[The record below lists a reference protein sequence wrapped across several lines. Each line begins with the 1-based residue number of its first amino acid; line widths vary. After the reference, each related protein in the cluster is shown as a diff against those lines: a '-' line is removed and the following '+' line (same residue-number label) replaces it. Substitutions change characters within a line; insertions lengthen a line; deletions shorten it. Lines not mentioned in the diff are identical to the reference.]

1 MQKKS
6 YACEIVDMMNLIYQN
21 NLTTVSGGNLSLKL
35 EDGTIWISP
44 SGVDKGALKE
54 DDIVCLKADGTKIG
68 KNPASIEL
76 PFHQQIYEV
85 SPKVKAIIHVHAPNL
100 IATSILRKV
109 PDINVLP
116 QCSEIIGR
124 VGIAPYDVPG
134 GAALGKKIAD
144 VFAKGYDSVILEN
157 HGIVIGADTMQHAYY
172 RLEAINMMFEIE
184 ARSKVLGEN
193 THLKNA
199 DPKLWASFTNTPS
212 SKTMQQN
219 TALTAELHQ
228 YVKRI
233 YSKGFSLANPN
244 MFCASVRE
252 KDGMIVNPSDIA
264 MYEISEKDYCF
275 VTAETVCNHHQMVH
289 MEIYKTHP
297 EINCIITTLAAN
309 ILCFATTGTHFQ
321 TKIIP
326 ESYVVL
332 QNVKEL
338 PGEAY
343 GDINKIKSVLTPSTN
358 EIIFANSCVLCCG
371 NTPLKM
377 FDRIEVLEYSAKAV
391 IDAQNVGDIV
401 YIEGDA
407 IKDIIK
413 AFNLP
418 E

>member
-1 MQKKS
+1 
-6 YACEIVDMMNLIYQN
+6 
-21 NLTTVSGGNLSLKL
+21 
-35 EDGTIWISP
+35 
-44 SGVDKGALKE
+44 
-54 DDIVCLKADGTKIG
+54 
-68 KNPASIEL
+68 
-76 PFHQQIYEV
+76 
-85 SPKVKAIIHVHAPNL
+85 
-100 IATSILRKV
+100 
-109 PDINVLP
+109 
-116 QCSEIIGR
+116 
-124 VGIAPYDVPG
+124 
-134 GAALGKKIAD
+134 
-144 VFAKGYDSVILEN
+144 
-157 HGIVIGADTMQHAYY
+157 
-172 RLEAINMMFEIE
+172 
-184 ARSKVLGEN
+184 
-193 THLKNA
+193 
-199 DPKLWASFTNTPS
+199 
-212 SKTMQQN
+212 
-219 TALTAELHQ
+219 
-228 YVKRI
+228 
-233 YSKGFSLANPN
+233 
-244 MFCASVRE
+244 
-252 KDGMIVNPSDIA
+252 
-264 MYEISEKDYCF
+264 
-275 VTAETVCNHHQMVH
+275 
-289 MEIYKTHP
+289 P